1 MDLYSGLP
9 YWLIKNSLYNYF
21 NPLKEDYNDD
31 IVIIG
36 SGITGALVAN
46 ELCDA
51 GFKCTMI
58 DKRSI
63 STGSSVAS
71 TALLQYEIDTPLSE
85 LAEKMGEEKA
95 VKSYECCLKSI
106 SDIKN
111 RFEEIGFDP
120 DFKEVPSVYYASNRS
135 GYKLIKKEYEIRKRN
150 NLPVT
155 FLSKDELYDKYK
167 IKSPGALENNVSAQM
182 DAYAGATHLISHR
195 LDKKQ
200 LKVFSH
206 TEITEYKKKGEIV
219 ELTTKD
225 GYKITCKHLII
236 AAGFEAGTFL
246 PKPVMKLTSTYAII
260 SEPIEE
266 ELLWQNRSLIW
277 ETKDP
282 YLYIRTTNNNRI
294 MVGGEDEDFKNPE
307 KRDSLL
313 RKKVNILEKKMKK
326 LLPDVPFKTEMAW
339 CGTFSSTEDGL
350 PFIGTIKDNDNI
362 LYALGYGGN
371 GITFSMIA
379 AQIITNKISG
389 KYDEREDIF
398 GFQRIGF

>member
-111 RFEEIGFDP
+111 RFEKIGFDP
-120 DFKEVPSVYYASNRS
+120 DFKEVPVYITQVTEADINS
-135 GYKLIKKEYEIRKRN
+135 LKKNMR
-150 NLPVT
+150 
-155 FLSKDELYDKYK
+155 
-167 IKSPGALENNVSAQM
+167 
-182 DAYAGATHLISHR
+182 
-195 LDKKQ
+195 
-200 LKVFSH
+200 
-206 TEITEYKKKGEIV
+206 
-219 ELTTKD
+219 
-225 GYKITCKHLII
+225 
-236 AAGFEAGTFL
+236 
-246 PKPVMKLTSTYAII
+246 
-260 SEPIEE
+260 
-266 ELLWQNRSLIW
+266 
-277 ETKDP
+277 
-282 YLYIRTTNNNRI
+282 
-294 MVGGEDEDFKNPE
+294 
-307 KRDSLL
+307 
-313 RKKVNILEKKMKK
+313 
-326 LLPDVPFKTEMAW
+326 
-339 CGTFSSTEDGL
+339 
-350 PFIGTIKDNDNI
+350 
-362 LYALGYGGN
+362 
-371 GITFSMIA
+371 
-379 AQIITNKISG
+379 
-389 KYDEREDIF
+389 
-398 GFQRIGF
+398 